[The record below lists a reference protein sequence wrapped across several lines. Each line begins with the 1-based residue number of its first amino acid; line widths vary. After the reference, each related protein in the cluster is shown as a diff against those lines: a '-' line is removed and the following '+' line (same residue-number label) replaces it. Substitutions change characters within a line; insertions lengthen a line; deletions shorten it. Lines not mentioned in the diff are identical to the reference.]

1 LEKREKSS
9 IMDRIT
15 LNRMIEAAGSA
26 LARARA
32 PVSGFPVGAAVL
44 TRSGNIYA
52 GCNTESIIAGLGV
65 CAERSAMDHAV
76 VHGENEV
83 AAVLVT
89 SLLAKPL
96 FPCGACRQY
105 LYEFAQPAGLDP
117 VVYALGAGGGL
128 EHSLLSDLLPHAF
141 GPAEKASAP
150 RPAPSDA
157 DRPDNEEKKGLTS

>member
-1 LEKREKSS
+1 
-9 IMDRIT
+9 MDQIT
-15 LNRMIEAAGSA
+15 LNRMIDAAKSA
-26 LARARA
+26 LTRAHA

-76 VHGENEV
+76 VHGENEF

-89 SLLAKPL
+89 SLQAEPL

-117 VVYALGAGGGL
+117 VVYALGAGDRM
-128 EHSLLSDLLPHAF
+128 EQRLLSELLPHAF
-141 GPAEKASAP
+141 GPDEKARAARRALSVE
-150 RPAPSDA
+150 
-157 DRPDNEEKKGLTS
+157 DRPVKEKKEGLSS